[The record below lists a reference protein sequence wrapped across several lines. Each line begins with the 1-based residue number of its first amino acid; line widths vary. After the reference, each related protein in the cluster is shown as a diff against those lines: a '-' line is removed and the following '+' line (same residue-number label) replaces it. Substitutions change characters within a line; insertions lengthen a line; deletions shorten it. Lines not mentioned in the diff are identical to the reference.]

1 MNQHIIP
8 LTVYNQTMQELLSLY
23 PADRGS
29 LSVLNHSDKMS
40 AMHNLLNTNAMNNE
54 SHYSNRCNQNGR
66 ISLHMTKHTH
76 SQHSQGCQFSSILG
90 RVAFCHPWSSYSL
103 CFPFLSPPSSSS
115 PQKVQLG
122 SLDCAVSGQWLSD
135 GCRRFLKKRV
145 RLGNHVSWRFPVTSF
160 SSWQLSRSTNR
171 LDPTDL
177 KTGRVRTQGPRGNRS
192 GWT

>member
-1 MNQHIIP
+1 MLTVCLCDNKCAKPVKTGSKKQTFNLTTTNAKEKDMNQHIIP

-40 AMHNLLNTNAMNNE
+40 ARHNLLHTNAMNNE

-66 ISLHMTKHTH
+66 ISLHMMKHTH

-90 RVAFCHPWSSYSL
+90 PVAFSHPLSSYSL

-135 GCRRFLKKRV
+135 GCR
-145 RLGNHVSWRFPVTSF
+145 
-160 SSWQLSRSTNR
+160 
-171 LDPTDL
+171 
-177 KTGRVRTQGPRGNRS
+177 
-192 GWT
+192 